1 MKINNFLF
9 AAAMSAV
16 ALTTSCEKG
25 PTPESELSSTVKF
38 SSKITDQVLTKA
50 TNNTW
55 DNNDA
60 IGVFMKKGTALTNV
74 IAGNKK
80 YVTPNA
86 SGNFQAESAAEE
98 ISYPADGSQVDFI
111 AYYPYQAAVANNA
124 LALNLVDQSQ
134 QNQIDVMYSNN
145 AKNFSK
151 TSSNA
156 QLIFNHVL
164 SKVELTVNKGT
175 GVTSLA
181 NLNVQFDGFNTK
193 ANFDLA
199 TGSLTTADAKN
210 LFNAKVTAGADKSVA
225 EAIVLPVASAAG
237 NKIVFKL
244 AQGDFTWTLPT
255 PTAYEAGKKY
265 QYSVTL
271 TTDAAGNNKVSV
283 TSTIVDWTNVPSG
296 NYDIIKDGKDET
308 PTTPTDPGNQEK
320 TLQQIFKENF
330 GAVKL
335 GTAQTDKFLIDKYT
349 KYDVQSNTYSDQYA
363 TADVRATTNI
373 YNHVW
378 FPSTKTGE
386 FKISNIDTKGFEGP
400 TTFKLNFKVASNISG
415 TNTYDV
421 SNIKITFNGVT
432 ISPNTAL
439 LTKQNEYRSEELT
452 FDVPK
457 GTTVPEKSTLT
468 FFVEGASN
476 TAGVRIAEVIFSG
489 LK

>member
-9 AAAMSAV
+9 AAAVSAV

-320 TLQQIFKENF
+320 TLQQIFKETF
-330 GAVKL
+330 GTQDVSKTRVKI
-335 GTAQTDKFLIDKYT
+335 GDYKDWTVAGN
-349 KYDVQSNTYSDQYA
+349 SYSDQFA
-363 TADVRATTNI
+363 SVDIRSTGTIA
-373 YNHVW
+373 NHLW
-378 FPSTKTGE
+378 FPSGKDGE
-386 FKISNIDTKGFEGP
+386 IKISNINTKGFADP
-400 TTFKLNFKVASNISG
+400 TSFKVNFKISG
-415 TNTYDV
+415 NQTGSLTYDI
-421 SNIKITFNGVT
+421 SNVKITLNGVT
-432 ISPNTAL
+432 VSAKSFNLVAADAN
-439 LTKQNEYRSEELT
+439 KWRDEEVT
-452 FDVPK
+452 FDIPK
-457 GTTVPEKSTLT
+457 GTTVPENSTLT
-468 FFVEGASN
+468 FSVEGAAN
-476 TAGVRIAEVIFSG
+476 KVGIRIGDIALSG